1 MKLVAVL
8 LVLLAVAPA
17 AQAASTQ
24 VTISVPP
31 TQTLEGVTT
40 VALSSGAA
48 STRAQLVVKSNVPW
62 TLVARVSGT
71 IPEAALRTGTGA
83 WTSLGAVTQVLRGP
97 RGVHVVTYEVRMQGG
112 AQGFVTLALMPN
124 PEVTP

>member
-8 LVLLAVAPA
+8 LALLAVAPA
-17 AQAASTQ
+17 AQAASAQ

-40 VALSSGAA
+40 VALASGAA
-48 STRAQLVVKSNVPW
+48 TTRAQLVVKSNVPW

-71 IPEAALRTGTGA
+71 IPGTAFRVGAGA
-83 WTSLGAVTQVLRGP
+83 WTPLDTVTPVLRGP
-97 RGVHVVTYEVRMQGG
+97 RGVHVVTYEVRTQGA
-112 AQGFVTLALMPN
+112 AQGLITLSLAPA
-124 PEVTP
+124 PGGTP